1 MRQHGSLYGVAWVLR
16 ALLAAPGLRLSLC
29 VPGPAS
35 GSGSLLG
42 RGGRLASVA
51 DVPQWQPQPQ

>member
-1 MRQHGSLYGVAWVLR
+1 VRQHGSLYGVAWVLR

-35 GSGSLLG
+35 GSLLG

-51 DVPQWQPQPQ
+51 DVQQWQQ

>member
-16 ALLAAPGLRLSLC
+16 ALLAAPGLRLSL
-29 VPGPAS
+29 
-35 GSGSLLG
+35 LG

-51 DVPQWQPQPQ
+51 DVPQWQPQPQPQ